1 MSKLCRRSIIHDR
14 LDNRAFR
21 GIVGRVDLR
30 FTVQHIEHGA
40 VAVRDTQLYLMLALA
55 ERLSMAVSRSSMPSP
70 LFAEIFTPSSA
81 G

>member
-1 MSKLCRRSIIHDR
+1 MKLCRRSYHHNR

-40 VAVRDTQLYLMLALA
+40 VAVRDAQLYLMLALA
-55 ERLSMAVSRSSMPSP
+55 ERLFDGSQQVVNASP